1 MVKAYN
7 RTFDSRS
14 WTEYK
19 GLSNDPRPLNPKEGD
34 VFIETDTLDVY
45 GFNGSAWIQVYPYA
59 MASTSLPDG
68 GINQGTVETGG
79 NDSR

>member
-45 GFNGSAWIQVYPYA
+45 AFVDGAWTQVYPYLNVG
-59 MASTSLPDG
+59 SFTLPSDG
-68 GINQGTVETGG
+68 TLPGIATEPIQQ
-79 NDSR
+79 